1 MKKINGV
8 PEILEQARKTFES
21 RNPTYGQR
29 GYLMQAGIVNAMFPE
44 GIPRLST
51 NDMGRFVTLMM
62 ITAKLGRYATNFLKG
77 GHKDSIHD
85 LGVYAFI
92 LEEFDDAINADN
104 GSRRKP
110 GKKDRKPGSKRG
122 VGLRKSP
129 RRRNN
134 GRQKGH

>member
-29 GYLMQAGIVNAMFPE
+29 GYIMQAGIVNAMFPE

-104 GSRRKP
+104 RSGTRT
-110 GKKDRKPGSKRG
+110 GKKDRKPGNKRG
-122 VGLRKSP
+122 AGLLQSARGRNKKRKA
-129 RRRNN
+129 
-134 GRQKGH
+134 